1 MIPTN
6 KCLKTESGCDYR
18 IDLGNGDIRCSYND
32 ECKDKI
38 INENRRNNANAFF
51 TFNNKLS

>member
-18 IDLGNGDIRCSYND
+18 IDLGGGDIRCSNVN

-38 INENRRNNANAFF
+38 INDDRR
-51 TFNNKLS
+51 KH